1 MNLSSFVR
9 ALVLGLAVALPMV
22 FPFTQAPNPN
32 FWPLMVAWGC
42 GLLGFGVLWWWPAW
56 CARSAPGGAA
66 EALAPALW
74 ARWVAGGLLWGALLA
89 AAAGLLQYFDGALGW
104 APWVAP
110 SSPGLA
116 MGNVRQRNQQASLL
130 SVGVWALLWLLA
142 QAQARLPVRW
152 SATDADTDRAVDVG
166 TGTGAGAIAGAGA
179 GVDTRV
185 PPPGAV
191 GLLGVLSAWALVALA
206 LASAATASRTGLLQW
221 LVLVAL
227 LWCWRAS
234 MGRLALVLALVG
246 ALVYGAA
253 AWLLPQLLWQWT
265 GFQADG
271 LLGRF
276 TDGGPACTSRRVL
289 WANVLHLIAQKPW
302 LGWGWGELDYAHYIT
317 LFPGER
323 FCTLLD
329 NAHNLPLHLAVEL
342 GLPVA
347 LVLCGAAVWALWR
360 AQPWREVNP
369 ARQLAWGMLA
379 VVGIHSL
386 LEFPL
391 WYGPFQWMT
400 VLALVLLLVP
410 QSGSERAGAPEAGRA
425 RHWAHALALLRR
437 PGALAV
443 QALVV
448 ALLLAGGGYVSAQ
461 YLRLAQVFVPP
472 AQRAG
477 ASTEAVL
484 AQVAGTRL
492 FADQLDFVVLT
503 TTPVTPATASR
514 IYPLAQ
520 QVLHFSPEPRVIEAL
535 IESAALLGHDAVV
548 AQHLHRYRAAFP
560 AEFARWSA
568 ANRAIAAGARPAP

>member
-1 MNLSSFVR
+1 M
-9 ALVLGLAVALPMV
+9 
-22 FPFTQAPNPN
+22 
-32 FWPLMVAWGC
+32 PL
-42 GLLGFGVLWWWPAW
+42 
-56 CARSAPGGAA
+56 
-66 EALAPALW
+66 
-74 ARWVAGGLLWGALLA
+74 
-89 AAAGLLQYFDGALGW
+89 
-104 APWVAP
+104 
-110 SSPGLA
+110 
-116 MGNVRQRNQQASLL
+116 
-130 SVGVWALLWLLA
+130 
-142 QAQARLPVRW
+142 
-152 SATDADTDRAVDVG
+152 
-166 TGTGAGAIAGAGA
+166 
-179 GVDTRV
+179 
-185 PPPGAV
+185 PGAV

-391 WYGPFQWMT
+391 WYGPFQWIT
-400 VLALVLLLVP
+400 VLALALLLVP
-410 QSGSERAGAPEAGRA
+410 QSGSERAGAPGAGWA
-425 RHWAHALALLRR
+425 RHWAHALVLLRR

-492 FADQLDFVVLT
+492 FADQVDFVVLT

>member
-185 PPPGAV
+185 PLPGAV

-342 GLPVA
+342 GLPAA
-347 LVLCGAAVWALWR
+347 LLLCAGALWLVWR
-360 AQPWREVNP
+360 GQPWRERHP
-369 ARQLAWGMLA
+369 ARQLAWGVLA
-379 VVGIHSL
+379 VIGLHSL
-386 LEFPL
+386 LEYPL
-391 WYGPFQWMT
+391 WYGPFQMAAALSVWLLWWVPRGALSAEADQVPHPSRSYLYGLT
-400 VLALVLLLVP
+400 ALGIVAYASFAAWNYVLASQL
-410 QSGSERAGAPEAGRA
+410 
-425 RHWAHALALLRR
+425 
-437 PGALAV
+437 
-443 QALVV
+443 
-448 ALLLAGGGYVSAQ
+448 
-461 YLRLAQVFVPP
+461 YLPP
-472 AQRAG
+472 NQRAS
-477 ASTEAVL
+477 AYREHTLQKVRHVWL
-484 AQVAGTRL
+484 YQDVVR
-492 FADQLDFVVLT
+492 FAELT
-503 TTPVTPATASR
+503 TTPLRPTNAA
-514 IYPLAQ
+514 YLNALAKDM
-520 QVLHFSPEPRVIEAL
+520 LHFSPEARVAEMVL
-535 IESAALLGHDAVV
+535 DSAQLLGRSDEVNFYA
-548 AQHLHRYRAAFP
+548 ARYQAAFP
-560 AEFARWSA
+560 ADYARW
-568 ANRAIAAGARPAP
+568 ARP